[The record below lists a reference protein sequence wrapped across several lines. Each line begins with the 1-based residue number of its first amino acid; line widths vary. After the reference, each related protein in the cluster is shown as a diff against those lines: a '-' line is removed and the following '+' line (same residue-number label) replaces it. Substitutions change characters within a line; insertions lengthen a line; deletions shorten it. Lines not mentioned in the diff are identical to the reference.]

1 MKYLSILFTLIFTA
15 GIATAQDTE
24 VIMKERPGAD
34 LDTYESYA
42 FGNNFI
48 NIEDNEWYSFGTLNS
63 KMVQNAIVH
72 EFDTYG
78 YDLKSENP
86 DVLVNYMI
94 FDSEYNDKYG
104 YYKDP
109 YTVDQEVGQDN
120 ILAQL
125 EDGSLV
131 VSMVDPDDGK
141 SVWIGYAPDAI
152 DPDDNLRQQQID
164 VRNAV
169 ADILETYMATANFDE
184 YGK

>member
-1 MKYLSILFTLIFTA
+1 MKYFSILFTLLFTA
-15 GIATAQDTE
+15 TAVMAQDEE
-24 VIMKERPGAD
+24 VISKERPGAD

-48 NIEDNEWYSFGTLNS
+48 DIKDNEWYSFGTLNS
-63 KMVQNAIVH
+63 KMVQNAVVH

-78 YDLKSENP
+78 YDIKNDNP

-94 FDSEYNDKYG
+94 FDEEYNDKYG

-109 YTVDQEVGQDN
+109 YTVEQDIGQAN
-120 ILAQL
+120 ILDQL
-125 EDGSLV
+125 KEGSLI
-131 VSMVDPDDGK
+131 VSMVDPSDGK
-141 SVWIGYAPDAI
+141 SVWVGYVMDAV

-164 VRNAV
+164 IRVAV
-169 ADILETYMATANFDE
+169 ADVLETYMATANFDE

>member
-15 GIATAQDTE
+15 GIANAQDTN